1 MRINGKKIGKNRD
14 RNKEINRYINQ
25 RQILINISKELLKE
39 IVK

>member
-1 MRINGKKIGKNRD
+1 MPINGKKIGKNRD